1 MMLQKHFYL
10 LILPHLWG
18 KVRMGGVAAGF
29 SLRVSDLK
37 IDI

>member
-1 MMLQKHFYL
+1 MMLQKHF

-29 SLRVSDLK
+29 SLRK
-37 IDI
+37 